1 MRGGSGVV
9 VSTAHLP
16 WSVSGS
22 LPMITQ
28 LAQARAGC
36 VSALTGTQYEPLAE
50 NRRKRTLSFMSVL
63 PGLKAPGRYIGGACG
78 PRDCIAPLNVARVRL
93 GPAALAPASNS
104 CT

>member
-9 VSTAHLP
+9 VCTAHLP
-16 WSVSGS
+16 WSVFRQFADDHTAS
-22 LPMITQ
+22 Q
-28 LAQARAGC
+28 DRAGC

-63 PGLKAPGRYIGGACG
+63 PCLKVPGRYIGGACG
-78 PRDCIAPLNVARVRL
+78 PSDCIAPLNVDRVRL
-93 GPAALAPASNS
+93 GPAARAPASNS